1 MHYSETRDQAGE
13 YLRIT
18 LGLLAK
24 YNLPP
29 DPTCYCVWYEYVSGK
44 NPNLKKAIDD
54 TLENSIPIDLAIIK
68 KFYKDHITNPNRKI
82 TEKLVNELKT
92 IISGISCYA
101 IATTGD
107 IAGHGQRLELLAKE
121 IDNTHDI
128 KNIIINVEN
137 IIQEV
142 KSIVI
147 SGKSL
152 QGQMTSSSEELS
164 LLREKLEISRQDAE
178 TDPLTGIL
186 NRRGFEKIVQA
197 AIEVPNPL
205 FSIIMIDI
213 DHFKEINDTFGHLVG
228 DSILKAFAQL
238 LRQQLK
244 GKDTPARFGGD
255 EFILLLPET
264 SLQQAMAVGESIREK
279 LAAREWKSKKDGRYL
294 GKRSISLGVSMYRP
308 NELPA
313 TTINRADTALYCAKK
328 GGRNRVVSENQLP

>member
-18 LGLLAK
+18 LALMAK

-44 NPNLKKAIDD
+44 NLHLKKAIDE
-54 TLENSIPIDLAIIK
+54 TLEKSIPIDLTIVK
-68 KFYKDHITNPNRKI
+68 RFYREHIANANRTI
-82 TEKLVNELKT
+82 TEKLLNELKT
-92 IISGISCYA
+92 IISDISCYA

-121 IDNTHDI
+121 IDNAHDI
-128 KNIIINVEN
+128 EDINRSVES

-142 KSIVI
+142 KSLVL
-147 SGKSL
+147 SGTSL
-152 QGQMTSSSEELS
+152 QGQMASSSEELS
-164 LLREKLEISRQDAE
+164 LLRGKLEISRQDAE
-178 TDPLTGIL
+178 TDPLTGLL
-186 NRRGFEKIVQA
+186 NRRGFEKRVQA
-197 AIEVPNPL
+197 AIELPNPF

-228 DSILKAFAQL
+228 DSIIKAFAQL

-294 GKRSISLGVSMYRP
+294 GKRSISLGISMYRP
-308 NELPA
+308 RELPE
-313 TTINRADTALYCAKK
+313 TTIHRADTALYAAKK
-328 GGRNRVVSENQLP
+328 GGRNRVAAEEQLP